1 MNKMPCAQCGVSI
14 LVTTA
19 MRNDGLCVPCRN
31 GTRASMEENRR
42 WYREHLE
49 RLRTDP
55 AHLYWS
61 ALVHRVFKDADF
73 AGLPE
78 AEKRYFAVCC
88 LSGEVHNGGFQQFFF
103 NSAGA
108 YYREA
113 LAGLEE
119 MGAADCWQ
127 LLQRAKQ
134 VWFDFADVPVET
146 RARRELLHKNSSRS
160 RDSRSDELDRLFWK
174 EAEALSA
181 KIEDYAMTN
190 KLY

>member
-1 MNKMPCAQCGVSI
+1 
-14 LVTTA
+14 
-19 MRNDGLCVPCRN
+19 
-31 GTRASMEENRR
+31 MEENRR

-55 AHLYWS
+55 GHIYWS
-61 ALVHRVFKDADF
+61 ALVRRATRD
-73 AGLPE
+73 GGYEELPDV
-78 AEKRYFAVCC
+78 EKKYFAVNC

-119 MGAADCWQ
+119 MGAHDCLK
-127 LLQRAKQ
+127 LLQKAKQ

-146 RARRELLHKNSSRS
+146 LARRVLLTKNSSPS

-174 EAEALSA
+174 EAEGLTAR
-181 KIEDYAMTN
+181 IEHYAMTN